1 MFVSRSFGL
10 VLSLVLVAA
19 MLAPVS
25 ARSAVSAPSGE
36 ASRVIVIGV
45 DGGDGHTVKTMM
57 DAGDLPNMK
66 RLRDMGAF
74 APLGTALPADSPTAW
89 ASLNSGRNPAETN
102 VPGFVRRVFSG
113 KTPTG
118 TFGHIKLAQTAKLN
132 ELANQPLTSK
142 WSVKTWWG
150 IGFGVAFLGFLIL
163 FKGLLRMKFALALL
177 FSTLL
182 GGVGAWAAGNMRAGY
197 ADEYPYIGNVLEAE
211 NFWDIAGRSNVKSVI
226 LDAAASFGGES
237 PEGVDVLH
245 GLGVPDLR
253 GGLGNWYIYTDDLTS
268 LNRPP
273 QSTSFS
279 TAGYEY
285 RVDVKGGA
293 VNSLFYGPLN
303 FVKKE
308 QYKKELAE
316 LEARMTDT
324 TLGYQEAN
332 RLREELTPRAEAL
345 KTLLG
350 SKPGKKDCDEEVVYG
365 ISKPL
370 SVVSVGDGKY
380 DITLGESTQTLAVG
394 EWSDY
399 YELTFEMSPM
409 IKAKGTTRLK
419 LESFEPGFRL
429 FVNTL
434 DIAAEAQPFWQ
445 PITSPMSFGAD
456 LAKTGAF
463 ETYGWAC
470 MTMPFKDGQISPE
483 TLLEDIEFTFKWR
496 ERLFFDQIK
505 RKDWRLFM
513 GVFSATDRVQHM
525 FYQFYDDQH
534 PLYDAAAAN
543 RKTTFFGEEV
553 ALKDAIPAIFKQVDR
568 VVGRVLDEELQ
579 KDDVLL
585 MCADHGFQTFRNQV
599 HTNNILIQ
607 AGLMKLKDG
616 LTDPAAGSNIGDYV
630 DWNQTKAYSM
640 GLGGVYVNLRG
651 REPYGIVAPEDKSAV
666 IGEIQTALLG
676 FLDPATGQ
684 PVMSQAYVTSEVHS
698 GPYLED
704 EPDVM
709 TGFAPTYRNS
719 WATAGGKASLVKE
732 GDGVAL
738 GPIVVDNL
746 SPWSGGHPSVAAEH
760 VQGLFFSSRPVN
772 LPPGGPNLLHI
783 APTVLSLLGVPIP
796 EEMDLAPLTFK

>member
-1 MFVSRSFGL
+1 M
-10 VLSLVLVAA
+10 
-19 MLAPVS
+19 
-25 ARSAVSAPSGE
+25 
-36 ASRVIVIGV
+36 
-45 DGGDGHTVKTMM
+45 
-57 DAGDLPNMK
+57 
-66 RLRDMGAF
+66 
-74 APLGTALPADSPTAW
+74 
-89 ASLNSGRNPAETN
+89 
-102 VPGFVRRVFSG
+102 RRVFSG

-118 TFGHIKLAQTAKLN
+118 TFGHIKLAQTAQLN

-463 ETYGWAC
+463 ETYGCAC

-483 TLLEDIEFTFKWR
+483 TLLEDI
-496 ERLFFDQIK
+496 
-505 RKDWRLFM
+505 
-513 GVFSATDRVQHM
+513 
-525 FYQFYDDQH
+525 
-534 PLYDAAAAN
+534 
-543 RKTTFFGEEV
+543 
-553 ALKDAIPAIFKQVDR
+553 
-568 VVGRVLDEELQ
+568 
-579 KDDVLL
+579 
-585 MCADHGFQTFRNQV
+585 
-599 HTNNILIQ
+599 
-607 AGLMKLKDG
+607 
-616 LTDPAAGSNIGDYV
+616 
-630 DWNQTKAYSM
+630 
-640 GLGGVYVNLRG
+640 
-651 REPYGIVAPEDKSAV
+651 
-666 IGEIQTALLG
+666 
-676 FLDPATGQ
+676 
-684 PVMSQAYVTSEVHS
+684 
-698 GPYLED
+698 
-704 EPDVM
+704 
-709 TGFAPTYRNS
+709 
-719 WATAGGKASLVKE
+719 
-732 GDGVAL
+732 
-738 GPIVVDNL
+738 
-746 SPWSGGHPSVAAEH
+746 
-760 VQGLFFSSRPVN
+760 
-772 LPPGGPNLLHI
+772 
-783 APTVLSLLGVPIP
+783 
-796 EEMDLAPLTFK
+796 